1 LNAAIIVLSALLSG
15 LEGSVDS
22 LALLDGPWQE
32 RRLAPRRSEYAFSK
46 KGQVFASSID
56 GASALYRRLEIP
68 ARQGMRL
75 GWRWR
80 VEEALLHAR
89 SERTRAGDD
98 YAARVAVMFD
108 GEPFDRGTQALMY
121 VWARGEPI
129 GASYRSPYNDN
140 VATVVLRNES
150 ATRRRWFVETRDVV
164 DDFKRVFGKEPV
176 RVTAVAIMVD
186 TDNTDSRAVTWFD
199 DLTLQPAADVP

>member
-1 LNAAIIVLSALLSG
+1 
-15 LEGSVDS
+15 
-22 LALLDGPWQE
+22 
-32 RRLAPRRSEYAFSK
+32 
-46 KGQVFASSID
+46 
-56 GASALYRRLEIP
+56 
-68 ARQGMRL
+68 
-75 GWRWR
+75 
-80 VEEALLHAR
+80 
-89 SERTRAGDD
+89 
-98 YAARVAVMFD
+98 MFD